1 LTEVIAGLAEPL
13 VTDAATLAVDFGEVP
28 VLGVEREDAV
38 ACTGALEVFEDFDE
52 DELLAVALVAAIGD
66 AALTEPRGATA
77 LTVSLPVERPGL
89 DAAPAALVPAAAA
102 RVAPSAFDAALEAV
116 SGADFFAT
124 LGAAF
129 CVAFGA
135 AFCVAFGAAFCV
147 AFGAAFCVAL
157 EPVFVTV
164 LEPALA
170 RAAPGRGA
178 AFATAMASD
187 PTAALEAGF
196 RAVAIVAAGR
206 LGLVLA
212 WLTTGPRYV
221 NRENLLFYQVPS
233 GDVRA
238 FRSARSSA

>member
-1 LTEVIAGLAEPL
+1 LTEVIAGLAEPF

-52 DELLAVALVAAIGD
+52 DELPAVALVAAIGD
-66 AALTEPRGATA
+66 AALAEPRGATA

-102 RVAPSAFDAALEAV
+102 PARVAPAPFGAAFEAV
-116 SGADFFAT
+116 SGAVFFAT

-129 CVAFGA
+129 GTAFGADFGA
-135 AFCVAFGAAFCV
+135 AFGVV
-147 AFGAAFCVAL
+147 L

-164 LEPALA
+164 LDPALA

-238 FRSARSSA
+238 FRSAWSSA

>member
-1 LTEVIAGLAEPL
+1 LTEVIAGLAEPF

-52 DELLAVALVAAIGD
+52 DELPAVALVAAIGD
-66 AALTEPRGATA
+66 AALAEPRGATA

-147 AFGAAFCVAL
+147 AL

-164 LEPALA
+164 LDPALA

-187 PTAALEAGF
+187 PAAALEAGF

-233 GDVRA
+233 EDVRA
-238 FRSARSSA
+238 FRSAWSSA

>member
-1 LTEVIAGLAEPL
+1 LTEVIAGLAEPF

-52 DELLAVALVAAIGD
+52 DELPAVALVAAIGD
-66 AALTEPRGATA
+66 AALAEPRGATA

-102 RVAPSAFDAALEAV
+102 PARVAPAPFGAAFEAV
-116 SGADFFAT
+116 SGAVFFAT

-129 CVAFGA
+129 GTAFGA
-135 AFCVAFGAAFCV
+135 DFGAD
-147 AFGAAFCVAL
+147 FGVVL

-164 LEPALA
+164 LDPALA

-238 FRSARSSA
+238 FRSAWSSA

>member
-1 LTEVIAGLAEPL
+1 LTEVIAGLAEPF

-52 DELLAVALVAAIGD
+52 DELPAVALVAAIGD
-66 AALTEPRGATA
+66 AALAEPRGATA

-102 RVAPSAFDAALEAV
+102 PARVAPAPFGAAFEAV
-116 SGADFFAT
+116 SGAVFFAT

-129 CVAFGA
+129 GTAFGADFGADFGAAFGA
-135 AFCVAFGAAFCV
+135 AFGVV
-147 AFGAAFCVAL
+147 L

-164 LEPALA
+164 LDPALA

-187 PTAALEAGF
+187 PAAALEAGF

-233 GDVRA
+233 EDVRA
-238 FRSARSSA
+238 FRSAWSSA

>member
-1 LTEVIAGLAEPL
+1 MAAGALTEVIAGLAEPL

-147 AFGAAFCVAL
+147 AL

-187 PTAALEAGF
+187 PAAALEAGF

-238 FRSARSSA
+238 FRSAWSSA